1 MCEIDW
7 EIIQKH
13 VDSLIWPIVGLI
25 VFFAFKKQ
33 IIILIKRITNE
44 SDNLD
49 FGGFLK
55 VQFREVEKIR
65 ESKAKGEDVSDSDTD
80 SLISSTIALQIDGI
94 KNLGEEYINSS
105 YDQRRIIESRIQEYS
120 IGLRVDDIESL
131 MNSKETGHK
140 IAAAISLE
148 QILYKQKVDPADNQT
163 VKLFITKSLK
173 DKSSFLRYETLQL
186 VFQSDK
192 LKSELKETLI
202 ELRDRDK
209 NKAIRGILKIYI
221 K

>member
-7 EIIQKH
+7 EIIQKY

>member
-1 MCEIDW
+1 MYEIDW
-7 EIIQKH
+7 EILHKYI
-13 VDSLIWPIVGLI
+13 DSLIWPIIGLI

-33 IIILIKRITNE
+33 IIVLIRRITNE

-65 ESKAKGEDVSDSDTD
+65 DSKAKGEKVSEYDAD

-94 KNLGEEYINSS
+94 KNLGEEYTNSS
-105 YDQRRIIESRIQEYS
+105 YDQRRIIESRIQEFS

-148 QILYKQKVDPADNQT
+148 QILYKQRIDAADNQT
-163 VKLFITKSLK
+163 VKLFITNSLK

-202 ELRDRDK
+202 ELREKDK